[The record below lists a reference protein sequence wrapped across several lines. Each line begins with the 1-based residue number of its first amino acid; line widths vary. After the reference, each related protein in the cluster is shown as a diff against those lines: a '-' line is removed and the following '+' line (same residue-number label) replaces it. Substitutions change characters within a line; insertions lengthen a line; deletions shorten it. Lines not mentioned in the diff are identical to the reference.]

1 MSESSSQQA
10 MAKRLAGRTAVITGA
25 SRGIG
30 RAVALGFARE
40 GAHVIAIARTKGALE
55 ELDDEIKSAGG
66 ACSLITLNLKQGD
79 KVDAL
84 GPTLYQRWPHIDI
97 FVANAGVL
105 GTLTPVAH
113 IQDRDWD
120 EVMNVNVS
128 ANMRLIRTL
137 DPLLRRS
144 DAGRAIFVSSGV
156 ATAPRA
162 YWGEYATSKA
172 ALETLALTY
181 AAETASTPVRVNII
195 NPGRTRTAMR
205 ASAYPGED
213 PDTLKPPEAVV
224 PLFVDLASPEC
235 EVTGQRVDF
244 ENDAATAGST

>member
-1 MSESSSQQA
+1 MSEDSSPQA
-10 MAKRLAGRTAVITGA
+10 DTGQRLAGRTAVITGA

-40 GAHVIAIARTKGALE
+40 GAHVIAIARTKGGLE
-55 ELDDEIKSAGG
+55 DLDDEIKAAGG
-66 ACSLITLNLKQGD
+66 ACSLITLNLRQGD

-120 EVMNVNVS
+120 EVLAVNVT

-156 ATAPRA
+156 AREPRA

-181 AAETASTPVRVNII
+181 AAETGQTPVCVNII

-205 ASAYPGED
+205 AAAYPGED
-213 PDTLKPPEAVV
+213 PATLKPPEAVV

-235 EVTGQRVDF
+235 DVTGQRFDF
-244 ENDAATAGST
+244 EDWAELRR

>member
-1 MSESSSQQA
+1 MSEKSPQHTEAGQ
-10 MAKRLAGRTAVITGA
+10 RLAGRTAVITGA

-40 GAHVIAIARTKGALE
+40 GAHVIAMARTKGGLE
-55 ELDDEIKSAGG
+55 ELDDDIKAAGG
-66 ACSLITLNLKQGD
+66 ACSLITLNLKHGD

-105 GTLTPVAH
+105 GTLTPVPH

-120 EVMNVNVS
+120 EVIAINVTANV
-128 ANMRLIRTL
+128 RLIRTL

-156 ATAPRA
+156 ARNPRA
-162 YWGEYATSKA
+162 FWGPYAASKA
-172 ALETLALTY
+172 ALETLALSY
-181 AAETASTPVRVNII
+181 AAEMANTPLRVNII
-195 NPGRTRTAMR
+195 NPGATRTAMR
-205 ASAYPGED
+205 AKAFPGED
-213 PDTLKPPEAVV
+213 PAKLKDPAAVV
-224 PLFVDLASPEC
+224 PLFVDLASPDC
-235 EVTGQRVDF
+235 TVTGERFDF
-244 ENDAATAGST
+244 ADRAEARA